1 MSHQSNNLADC
12 LVIKIGTGLLYN
24 FSSGLASS
32 PLQLSANEY
41 FLTKEEMIAAFWEF
55 TDRKKTP
62 AAAQYL
68 EYETQNGSPVWEFF
82 GTRHQVIEYLKE
94 SGTASMIYET
104 LINQNLTNEEE
115 LELTMERLKS
125 LIFSINYSDVPCMG
139 AHGME
144 AVGEAM
150 EFVHRKIGE
159 IEDNLNE
166 YAQESDH
173 P

>member
-12 LVIKIGTGLLYN
+12 LAIKIGTGLLYN

-32 PLQLSANEY
+32 PLQLAANEY

-62 AAAQYL
+62 AAALYL
-68 EYETQNGSPVWEFF
+68 DYEMQNGKLTWEFF
-82 GTRHQVIEYLKE
+82 GTRHEVIEYLKE
-94 SGTASMIYET
+94 SGTSFMIYDT
-104 LINQNLTNEEE
+104 LINQHLTNEEK
-115 LELTMERLKS
+115 LELTMQRLKS
-125 LIFSINYSDVPCMG
+125 IISSINHSDVPCMG

-159 IEDNLNE
+159 IEDDLNE
-166 YAQESDH
+166 YAEEADH